1 MGKSIELVVLIC
13 LPTGRTSLSESKSM
27 SSVSACPN
35 QAVGYLGTWV
45 TSPLSSLLQ
54 IPQLTPPGNVN
65 LSLASLPQHK
75 VLNSQNSSHTL
86 LDNKDISTCI
96 CTYYKLLTNCELLEW
111 GLGPFLSAFVPDSTQ
126 IAPSYLVHCMLTS
139 YIFFWRGDSCQTELK
154 C

>member
-1 MGKSIELVVLIC
+1 MWSPDKSSQPLVLKTEVDTIIPLCWENLKSQGEEMGKSIELVVLIC

-65 LSLASLPQHK
+65 LSLASLP
-75 VLNSQNSSHTL
+75 
-86 LDNKDISTCI
+86 
-96 CTYYKLLTNCELLEW
+96 
-111 GLGPFLSAFVPDSTQ
+111 
-126 IAPSYLVHCMLTS
+126 
-139 YIFFWRGDSCQTELK
+139 
-154 C
+154 